1 VTAIVIVMVLIV
13 IVALVVLSIFSAEE
27 EDWTTHRPGRKDP
40 AGDSLDD
47 LLDDSA

>member
-1 VTAIVIVMVLIV
+1 MTAIVIGMVLIV
-13 IVALVVLSIFSAEE
+13 LVALVVLSIFSAEE

-47 LLDDSA
+47 LLDEP